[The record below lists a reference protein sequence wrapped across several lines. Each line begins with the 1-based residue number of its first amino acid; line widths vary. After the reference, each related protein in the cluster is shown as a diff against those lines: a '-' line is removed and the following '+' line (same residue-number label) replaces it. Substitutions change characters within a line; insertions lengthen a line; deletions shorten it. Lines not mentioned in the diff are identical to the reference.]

1 VRLVLALLAVPLVAH
16 ADDRPLH
23 GSLGIGPSFVIT
35 GAGNDRN
42 RFDAELDVEPW
53 SRFGG
58 FVALHAFDD
67 NHAGLLSAGLIYEA
81 AAARPRLVLDLYG
94 DAGADLDASKPLLGG
109 GIRTTIT
116 IIGPLAVGLDT
127 GMHLVIDGVDNSRL
141 QLASD
146 LLLVVRW

>member
-1 VRLVLALLAVPLVAH
+1 MRFALALLLVPALAH

-23 GSLGIGPSFVIT
+23 GSVGIGPSFVIT

-42 RFDAELDVEPW
+42 RFDAEFDLEPW
-53 SRFGG
+53 TRLGPFI
-58 FVALHAFDD
+58 ALRAFDD
-67 NHAGLLSAGLIYEA
+67 HHRGLLSAGVIYEA

-94 DAGADLDASKPLLGG
+94 DAGADLDASRPLIGA

-127 GMHLVIDGVDNSRL
+127 GLHLVIDGVDHSRL

-146 LLLVVRW
+146 LLLAVRW